1 MQVRWSVDGQ
11 TPEFLAA
18 TRAVSLSDAI
28 VGQIVPRLQLFSG
41 ARVLDVGS
49 GSGEYCIRLG
59 SQTQGVSYTGLEYD
73 SGFVSFARRRA
84 AGQVAYP
91 FERPNPANS
100 YAFVQGDGLDLPFD
114 DGSFDAVVSH
124 TYLTALPDWAAALA
138 EMCRVCKPGGV
149 VSSVTSLTDDFYG
162 TGTFD
167 LFTGLVSP
175 EDAELLGRVGALE
188 ARVQQ
193 TMDLMPGIA
202 PRKVP
207 VAFDWMGLEQVRCL
221 ALGQYFCLSDADTS
235 PTAYDRHVDL
245 LAQTRL
251 AQRHRLMADPATRAL
266 LSERDWESY
275 GELIERR
282 ARELKEMK
290 GANREWDWYGN
301 ASLLVCGK
309 VPLGGL
315 SARCERFRSATRRGI
330 AARERFVQ
338 SGGRACE
345 RFRQLGPGRCVD
357 LELTGPKIPALR
369 VFGFDPPAAR
379 EEAYAAALGELAL
392 EGGSVA
398 PEQAGAP
405 LADEVVFS
413 DERVWETVAE
423 AAQQGIGASFTHA
436 AGSAAGACP
445 DVVCTLHADGRS
457 HGACGLRGHSPG
469 NTPRFCAFAR
479 GAFENERRVAAGLR
493 QLRAERLSC
502 VCA

>member
-11 TPEFLAA
+11 TPEFLAV

-28 VGQIVPRLQLFSG
+28 IGQIVPRLQLFAG
-41 ARVLDVGS
+41 ARVLDVGC

-59 SQTQGVSYTGLEYD
+59 SQTQDVSYTGLEYD
-73 SGFVSFARRRA
+73 SGFVAFAQRRA
-84 AGQVAYP
+84 AGQVGYP

-100 YAFVQGDGLDLPFD
+100 YAFLQGDGLDLPFE

-193 TMDLMPGIA
+193 PMDLMPGIA

-221 ALGQYFCLSDADTS
+221 PLGQYFCLSDADTS
-235 PTAYDRHVDL
+235 ATTYDRHVDL
-245 LAQTRL
+245 LAQTRR
-251 AQRHRLMADPATRAL
+251 AQRQRLMAEPETRAL

-282 ARELKEMK
+282 VRQLKEMK

-301 ASLLVCGK
+301 ASLLVCGT
-309 VPLGGL
+309 VPLGSL
-315 SARCERFRSATRRGI
+315 TARCERFRAATRRGI

-338 SGGRACE
+338 TGGRASE
-345 RFRQLGPGRCVD
+345 RFRQLGPGRCVE

-379 EEAYAAALGELAL
+379 EEAYAAALGELTL

-398 PEQAGAP
+398 PEQAGA
-405 LADEVVFS
+405 LLTDEVVFS

-423 AAQQGIGASFTHA
+423 AAQQGIGTSFA
-436 AGSAAGACP
+436 NSAGSDVGACP
-445 DVVCTLHADGRS
+445 DVVCTLRKDGRI
-457 HGACGLRGHSPG
+457 
-469 NTPRFCAFAR
+469 
-479 GAFENERRVAAGLR
+479 VAAHAACADVSQAIR
-493 QLRAERLSC
+493 RALSRALG
-502 VCA
+502 VLLKTNDA

>member
-11 TPEFLAA
+11 TPEFLAV

-28 VGQIVPRLQLFSG
+28 IGQIVPRLQLFAG
-41 ARVLDVGS
+41 ARVLDVGC

-59 SQTQGVSYTGLEYD
+59 SQTQDVSYTGLEYD
-73 SGFVSFARRRA
+73 SGFVAFARRRA
-84 AGQVAYP
+84 AGQVGYP
-91 FERPNPANS
+91 FEQPNPENS
-100 YAFVQGDGLDLPFD
+100 YVFLQGDGLDLPFE

-193 TMDLMPGIA
+193 PMDLMPGIA

-207 VAFDWMGLEQVRCL
+207 VAFDWMGLEQVSCL
-221 ALGQYFCLSDADTS
+221 PLGQYFCLSDADTS
-235 PTAYDRHVDL
+235 ATTYDRHVDL
-245 LAQTRL
+245 LAQTRR
-251 AQRHRLMADPATRAL
+251 AQRQRLMADPATRAL
-266 LSERDWESY
+266 LSAQEWESY

-282 ARELKEMK
+282 VRQLKEMK

-301 ASLLVCGK
+301 ASLLVCGT

-315 SARCERFRSATRRGI
+315 SARCERFRVATRRGL
-330 AARERFVQ
+330 AARERFAQ
-338 SGGRACE
+338 AGGRASE
-345 RFRQLGPGRCVD
+345 RFRQLGPGRCVE
-357 LELTGPKIPALR
+357 LELTGPEIPVLR
-369 VFGFDPPAAR
+369 VCGFDPPAAR
-379 EEAYAAALGELAL
+379 EEAYAVLLGEQAR
-392 EGGSVA
+392 EGASVP
-398 PEQAGAP
+398 PERAGAP
-405 LADEVVFS
+405 LADELVFS

-423 AAQQGIGASFTHA
+423 AAQQGIGASFAHA
-436 AGSAAGACP
+436 AGSAASACP
-445 DVVCTLHADGRS
+445 DVVCTLHTDGRAVAA
-457 HGACGLRGHSPG
+457 HAACADIRQAI
-469 NTPRFCAFAR
+469 RCAFAR
-479 GAFENERRVAAGLR
+479 SLGELLKTNDA
-493 QLRAERLSC
+493 
-502 VCA
+502 

>member
-73 SGFVSFARRRA
+73 SSFVSFARRRA
-84 AGQVAYP
+84 AGQAAYP
-91 FERPNPANS
+91 FERSNPVNS

-149 VSSVTSLTDDFYG
+149 VSSVTSLSDDFYG

-202 PRKVP
+202 PR
-207 VAFDWMGLEQVRCL
+207 
-221 ALGQYFCLSDADTS
+221 
-235 PTAYDRHVDL
+235 
-245 LAQTRL
+245 
-251 AQRHRLMADPATRAL
+251 
-266 LSERDWESY
+266 
-275 GELIERR
+275 
-282 ARELKEMK
+282 
-290 GANREWDWYGN
+290 
-301 ASLLVCGK
+301 
-309 VPLGGL
+309 
-315 SARCERFRSATRRGI
+315 
-330 AARERFVQ
+330 
-338 SGGRACE
+338 
-345 RFRQLGPGRCVD
+345 
-357 LELTGPKIPALR
+357 
-369 VFGFDPPAAR
+369 
-379 EEAYAAALGELAL
+379 
-392 EGGSVA
+392 
-398 PEQAGAP
+398 
-405 LADEVVFS
+405 
-413 DERVWETVAE
+413 
-423 AAQQGIGASFTHA
+423 
-436 AGSAAGACP
+436 
-445 DVVCTLHADGRS
+445 
-457 HGACGLRGHSPG
+457 
-469 NTPRFCAFAR
+469 
-479 GAFENERRVAAGLR
+479 
-493 QLRAERLSC
+493 
-502 VCA
+502 

>member
-11 TPEFLAA
+11 TPEFLAV

-28 VGQIVPRLQLFSG
+28 IGQIVPRLQLFAG
-41 ARVLDVGS
+41 ARVLDVGC

-59 SQTQGVSYTGLEYD
+59 SQTQDVSYTGLEYD
-73 SGFVSFARRRA
+73 SGFVAFAQRRA
-84 AGQVAYP
+84 AGQVGYP
-91 FERPNPANS
+91 FECPNPANS
-100 YAFVQGDGLDLPFD
+100 YAFLQGDGLDLPFE

-193 TMDLMPGIA
+193 PMDLMPGIA

-221 ALGQYFCLSDADTS
+221 PLGQYFCLSDADTS
-235 PTAYDRHVDL
+235 AAVYDRHVDL
-245 LAQTRL
+245 LAEVRR
-251 AQRHRLMADPATRAL
+251 AQRQRLMADPETCAS
-266 LSERDWESY
+266 LSAQEWESY

-282 ARELKEMK
+282 ARQLKEMK

-301 ASLLVCGK
+301 ASLLVCGT
-309 VPLGGL
+309 VPREGLG
-315 SARCERFRSATRRGI
+315 AHCELFRSATRRGL

-338 SGGRACE
+338 AGGRASE
-345 RFRQLGPGRCVD
+345 RFRQLGPGRCVE

-379 EEAYAAALGELAL
+379 EEAYAAALGELTL

-423 AAQQGIGASFTHA
+423 AAQQGIGASFAHA
-436 AGSAAGACP
+436 VGNAASACP
-445 DVVCTLHADGRS
+445 DVVCTLRKDGHAVAA
-457 HGACGLRGHSPG
+457 HAACADIHQAIR
-469 NTPRFCAFAR
+469 RAFAR
-479 GAFENERRVAAGLR
+479 SFGELLKTNGA
-493 QLRAERLSC
+493 
-502 VCA
+502 

>member
-11 TPEFLAA
+11 TPEFLAV

-28 VGQIVPRLQLFSG
+28 IGQIVPRLQLFAG
-41 ARVLDVGS
+41 ARVLDVGC

-73 SGFVSFARRRA
+73 SDFVAFARRRA
-84 AGQVAYP
+84 AGQVGYP

-100 YAFVQGDGLDLPFD
+100 YAFLQGDGLDLPFD

-138 EMCRVCKPGGV
+138 EMCRVCKPGGA

-193 TMDLMPGIA
+193 PMDLMPGIA

-221 ALGQYFCLSDADTS
+221 PLGQYFCLSDADTS
-235 PTAYDRHVDL
+235 AAVYDRHVDL
-245 LAQTRL
+245 LAEVRR
-251 AQRHRLMADPATRAL
+251 AQRQRLMAEPETRVL

-282 ARELKEMK
+282 VRQLKEMK

-315 SARCERFRSATRRGI
+315 SARCERFRAATRRGI

-338 SGGRACE
+338 AGGRASE
-345 RFRQLGPGRCVD
+345 RFRQLGPGRCVE
-357 LELTGPKIPALR
+357 LELTGPKIPTLR

-379 EEAYAAALGELAL
+379 EEAYAVLLGEQAR
-392 EGGSVA
+392 EGTSVP
-398 PEQAGAP
+398 PERAGAP
-405 LADEVVFS
+405 LADELVFC

-423 AAQQGIGASFTHA
+423 AAQQGIGTSFA
-436 AGSAAGACP
+436 NSAGSDVGACP
-445 DVVCTLHADGRS
+445 DVVCTLRNDGRI
-457 HGACGLRGHSPG
+457 
-469 NTPRFCAFAR
+469 
-479 GAFENERRVAAGLR
+479 VAAHAACADVNQAIR
-493 QLRAERLSC
+493 RALSRALG
-502 VCA
+502 VLLKTNGA

>member
-73 SGFVSFARRRA
+73 SSFVSFARRRA

-138 EMCRVCKPGGV
+138 EMCRMCKPGGV

-202 PRKVP
+202 R
-207 VAFDWMGLEQVRCL
+207 ARCPWPSTGWGSNKC
-221 ALGQYFCLSDADTS
+221 A
-235 PTAYDRHVDL
+235 
-245 LAQTRL
+245 
-251 AQRHRLMADPATRAL
+251 AL
-266 LSERDWESY
+266 LSGST
-275 GELIERR
+275 
-282 ARELKEMK
+282 
-290 GANREWDWYGN
+290 
-301 ASLLVCGK
+301 
-309 VPLGGL
+309 
-315 SARCERFRSATRRGI
+315 SA
-330 AARERFVQ
+330 
-338 SGGRACE
+338 
-345 RFRQLGPGRCVD
+345 
-357 LELTGPKIPALR
+357 
-369 VFGFDPPAAR
+369 
-379 EEAYAAALGELAL
+379 
-392 EGGSVA
+392 
-398 PEQAGAP
+398 
-405 LADEVVFS
+405 
-413 DERVWETVAE
+413 
-423 AAQQGIGASFTHA
+423 
-436 AGSAAGACP
+436 
-445 DVVCTLHADGRS
+445 
-457 HGACGLRGHSPG
+457 
-469 NTPRFCAFAR
+469 
-479 GAFENERRVAAGLR
+479 
-493 QLRAERLSC
+493 
-502 VCA
+502 